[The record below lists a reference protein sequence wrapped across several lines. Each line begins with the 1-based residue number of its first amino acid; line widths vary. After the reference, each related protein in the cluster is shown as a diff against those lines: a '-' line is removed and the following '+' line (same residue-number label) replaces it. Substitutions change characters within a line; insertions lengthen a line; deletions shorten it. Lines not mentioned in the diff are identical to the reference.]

1 LIPKIIESENGN
13 NDSNSSNDKDGSSFT
28 LGLVNPF
35 KEDEFGKPINQLQ
48 FMRLHVPNFDDT
60 SKAYKMISSN
70 WALSCR
76 NYSLS
81 VELEI
86 G

>member
-1 LIPKIIESENGN
+1 
-13 NDSNSSNDKDGSSFT
+13 
-28 LGLVNPF
+28 
-35 KEDEFGKPINQLQ
+35 
-48 FMRLHVPNFDDT
+48 MRLHVPNFDDT
-60 SKAYKMISSN
+60 SKAYKMTSSN